1 MLKFREKI
9 FVVSLAIVILASF
22 LSWIGYLFV
31 HFTKAIPAKGGQ
43 YSEGIIGQPMY
54 VNPLLSQ
61 TSEAD
66 ADLVQLI
73 YSGLLK
79 YDGRGNLVNNLAENY
94 EISPDQKI
102 YTFHIK
108 QNVKWHDGEPLT
120 ASDALF
126 TINAVQD
133 PAYKSPLRQSWQ
145 GIEVS
150 QKDEYTIEFVL
161 ENPYF
166 GFLNNLTLGILP
178 KHIWENISP
187 EKFSLADNNLRPIGS
202 GPYQFFDFQKD
213 SGGNILSFTLR
224 SFRDYFEGQPYIP
237 EIAFNFYQDDESMVA
252 AYDKKE
258 ISGMGNVTAE
268 KISAIK
274 SPKSTR
280 VYELNVPHYFALF
293 LNQSKSVPLADD
305 KVRKA
310 LAYGVDRQEIIEKIL
325 RGKGTAVCSPF
336 LPQMNGYENDIS
348 KYDFSINKAR
358 EILEEDGWKLGGDE
372 TVRAKNN
379 AKLEFEIFT
388 LDNPQLMQTAD
399 ILRDQWGK
407 IGADVKVN
415 VLSVSDLQQNIIRPR
430 EYDSLLFGQAVSF
443 NPDPYSFWHSSQK
456 KDPGLNLSLL
466 DDKKA
471 DELLDK
477 ARQELDGGKRTEYY
491 KEFQKIVAEKIPAIF
506 LYSPSYLYPVS
517 QKVQGISA
525 QNVNAPSWRFGD
537 VNEWYIKKKRVWK

>member
-1 MLKFREKI
+1 MLKFRDKI

-22 LSWIGYLFV
+22 LSWIGYLFI
-31 HFTKAIPAKGGQ
+31 HFTKTIPAKGGQ
-43 YSEGIIGQPMY
+43 YSEGIVGQPMY
-54 VNPLLSQ
+54 INPLLSQ

-79 YDGRGNLVNNLAENY
+79 YDSRGSLVNNLAESY

-108 QNVKWHDGEPLT
+108 QNIKWHDGEPLT
-120 ASDALF
+120 ASDVLF

-150 QKDEYTIEFVL
+150 QKDEYAIEFVL

-178 KHIWENISP
+178 KHAWENISP
-187 EKFSLADNNLRPIGS
+187 EKFSLADSNLHPVGS

-237 EIAFNFYQDDESMVA
+237 EITFNFYPDDESIVT

-293 LNQSKSVPLADD
+293 LNRSKSVPLADD
-305 KVRKA
+305 KVREA
-310 LAYGVDRQEIIEKIL
+310 LAYGVDRREIIEKIL
-325 RGKGTAVCSPF
+325 NGKGTAVYSPF
-336 LPQMNGYENDIS
+336 MPQMNGYGNDIS
-348 KYDFSINKAR
+348 KYDFSVDKAR
-358 EILEEDGWKLGGDE
+358 EILEEDGWKLDGDE
-372 TVRAKNN
+372 TARAKNDV
-379 AKLEFEIFT
+379 KLEFEIFT

-407 IGADVKVN
+407 IGADVRVN
-415 VLSVSDLQQNIIRPR
+415 VLSVSDLQQKIIRPR
-430 EYDSLLFGQAVSF
+430 EYNSLLFGQAVSF
-443 NPDPYSFWHSSQK
+443 SPDPYSFWHSSQK
-456 KDPGLNLSLL
+456 KDPGLNLSLF

-477 ARQELDGGKRTEYY
+477 ARQEPDGEKRAEYY
-491 KEFQKIVAEKIPAIF
+491 KEFQKIVVEEVPAIF

-537 VNEWYIKKKRVWK
+537 VNDWYIKKKRVWK